1 MIFGQSFGQHL
12 WLWSAIIGLCAVT
25 VVTRSFFL
33 LTPSRF
39 EFPSGVKR
47 ALRYAPTVAI
57 VAVIA
62 PDILMHQGRVDLT
75 WHNPELLAGIVAVAV
90 FAWRH
95 SFILA
100 LLASMGVFTVLRLYG

>member
-1 MIFGQSFGQHL
+1 MSWGQHA
-12 WLWSAIIGLCAVT
+12 WLLTAIIGLCAVT

-39 EFPSGVKR
+39 EFSRGIQR

-57 VAVIA
+57 MAVIV
-62 PDILMHQGRVDLT
+62 PDILMHQGQVNLT

-90 FAWRH
+90 FAGATALFWRCW
-95 SFILA
+95 
-100 LLASMGVFTVLRLYG
+100 